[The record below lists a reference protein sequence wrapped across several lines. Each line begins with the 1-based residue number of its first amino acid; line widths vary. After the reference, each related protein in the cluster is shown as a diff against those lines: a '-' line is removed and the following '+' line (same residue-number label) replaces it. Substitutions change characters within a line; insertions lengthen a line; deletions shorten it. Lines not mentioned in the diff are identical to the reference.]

1 MNTLLFS
8 PAFCVILILKVVD
21 VRGILLKI
29 KIYSGKIRFQKSR
42 GRLMVYAPESFLQIT
57 DLQLQGAN
65 C

>member
-8 PAFCVILILKVVD
+8 PVFCVILILKMVAVK
-21 VRGILLKI
+21 GMLLKI

-42 GRLMVYAPESFLQIT
+42 RRLMVYAPESFLQIT
-57 DLQLQGAN
+57 DLQLWGAT